1 MAKIKMPESLVGFV
15 FFIPYRE
22 DLEVEQFDGVTEAM
36 QKVPGVQSVGEAMGA
51 RPFHLVEFH
60 MPDDGKVDLF
70 KVERQL
76 MAARDSILANSKYC
90 RACEGW
96 TLHKKYPLD
105 FKCEVCGEWFY
116 GDGQDMTQAE
126 WDAKYNPEKVA
137 A

>member
-15 FFIPYRE
+15 FFIPYRD
-22 DLEVEQFDGVTEAM
+22 DLEVDLFDAVTDALIR
-36 QKVPGVQSVGEAMGA
+36 VSGVQSVGDAMGA
-51 RPFHLVEFH
+51 RPYHLVEFH
-60 MPDDGKVDLF
+60 MPDDGEVDLF

-76 MAARDSILANSKYC
+76 MAARNSIKADFKRC
-90 RACEGW
+90 HHC
-96 TLHKKYPLD
+96 KKWGPHQRYPLD
-105 FKCEVCGEWFY
+105 FKCLTCDEWYY